1 MVHILEKFNVSPLMF
16 SAMCNVTIEL
26 RVVNEYFET
35 KGAEI
40 LTVETFIPPSFPHQ
54 QHALPTTGD
63 WLILA

>member
-1 MVHILEKFNVSPLMF
+1 MTVEH
-16 SAMCNVTIEL
+16 

-35 KGAEI
+35 AGTEI

-54 QHALPTTGD
+54 QHSLPTTGD